1 MSTHT
6 LDQAKY
12 GKLLAKSRP
21 HIIRTDEDLEHF
33 TEMLLELDELDNPS
47 EEQNELA
54 ELLTTL
60 IEQYEA
66 EHYAL
71 PKATPTELIS
81 FLLEQRRQSA
91 KDLWPVFGSKG
102 ITSEILAG
110 KRPIGIVTASKLGS
124 FFNVPPQLFI
134 GWKANTAHQA

>member
-1 MSTHT
+1 MSTHI

-12 GKLLAKSRP
+12 GKLLAKTRP
-21 HIIRTDEDLEHF
+21 HIIRNDDDLERF
-33 TEMLLELDELDNPS
+33 TEMLLELDQLEHPS
-47 EEQNELA
+47 EEEKELA

-60 IEQYEA
+60 IEQFEA

-71 PKATPTELIS
+71 PRATPTELIG
-81 FLLEQRRQSA
+81 FLLEQRGQSA

-102 ITSEILAG
+102 NTSEILAG
-110 KRPIGIVTASKLGS
+110 KRAIGIATASKLGG

-134 GWKANTAHQA
+134 GWKSS